1 VFFVVHVL
9 GEYVAIG
16 DWGCQ
21 GDTPL
26 QEGSVL
32 VFDSMSGDV
41 VLEKTVLGQIWAI
54 DIGIVEKTKTMYVS
68 AGSWSSVSNGSP
80 GQVTTWSGKM

>member
-1 VFFVVHVL
+1 M
-9 GEYVAIG
+9 
-16 DWGCQ
+16 
-21 GDTPL
+21 
-26 QEGSVL
+26 L

-54 DIGIVEKTKTMYVS
+54 DIGIVEKTETTYVS